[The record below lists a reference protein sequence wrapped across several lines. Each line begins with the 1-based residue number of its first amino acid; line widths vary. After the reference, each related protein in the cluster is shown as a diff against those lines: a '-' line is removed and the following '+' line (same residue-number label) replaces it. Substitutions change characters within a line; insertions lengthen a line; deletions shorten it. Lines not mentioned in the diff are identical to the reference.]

1 MSGESAL
8 HVRLVERLIATI
20 TDKHTNRRGIILLAD
35 HHAYGNDR
43 PPQIGGFCPDV
54 FASDV
59 PTTFRVIG
67 EAKTPTD
74 LQSKRSHRQ
83 IIAFL
88 DHLSLYPG
96 STFYLAVPWFSGA
109 KARSIVNSLRRSDHI
124 GIITEVVPFA

>member
-20 TDKHTNRRGIILLAD
+20 TDKHARPRGIILLAD

-43 PPQIGGFCPDV
+43 PPQIGGYCPDV
-54 FASDV
+54 FASDL
-59 PTTFRVIG
+59 PTTFHVIG
-67 EAKTPTD
+67 EAKTPND
-74 LQSKRSHRQ
+74 LQTPGSHRQ
-83 IIAFL
+83 ILAFL

-109 KARSIVNSLRRSDHI
+109 KARSIVQSLRGVDHAQVA
-124 GIITEVVPFA
+124 TEVMPFA